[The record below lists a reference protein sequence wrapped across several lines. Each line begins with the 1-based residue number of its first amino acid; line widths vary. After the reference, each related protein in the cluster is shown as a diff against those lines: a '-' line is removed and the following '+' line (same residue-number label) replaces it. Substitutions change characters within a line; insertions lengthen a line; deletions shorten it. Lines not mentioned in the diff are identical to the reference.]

1 MEHLLRGVLGGW
13 GEGNGWWER
22 KDGEG
27 AGGAGPAGPW
37 SLWRERGAAEPSVRR
52 STPPPRGASHT
63 TPVSLQKPLRLP
75 SGNGG
80 SAGGGRAQ
88 SARDSPRAPTWPPQ
102 GYTRGP
108 PPTHRTRS
116 LRPGSRGCRPSS
128 SRLGGRL
135 RARLASMQ
143 PLPSSSMRLG
153 TVAASHAA
161 WARQY
166 SLSPL
171 PASPVMSAPED
182 HARCTVSACLTSHP
196 RLVFVYVCVCLAC
209 ALRPSDMARFALMNG
224 DSWVLTLLCLVHAP
238 YPPLAPPVLF
248 VPLWR
253 PSSTQE
259 HILGWWTVGGRWCIL
274 GEPVTLFL
282 LLSRG

>member
-88 SARDSPRAPTWPPQ
+88 SARDSPRAPTWPPSGLHARSPAHPPHPELAPGQ
-102 GYTRGP
+102 PGMSSLLVASSGPSPCPSGQHAATPQLFNALGHCRGVTRGVGTP
-108 PPTHRTRS
+108 VLALSSPRFARHVGARRPCTMHGLS
-116 LRPGSRGCRPSS
+116 LPH
-128 SRLGGRL
+128 
-135 RARLASMQ
+135 
-143 PLPSSSMRLG
+143 LPS
-153 TVAASHAA
+153 AA
-161 WARQY
+161 R
-166 SLSPL
+166 
-171 PASPVMSAPED
+171 V
-182 HARCTVSACLTSHP
+182 CLCLRVP
-196 RLVFVYVCVCLAC
+196 CVCLA
-209 ALRPSDMARFALMNG
+209 ALRHGTF
-224 DSWVLTLLCLVHAP
+224 
-238 YPPLAPPVLF
+238 
-248 VPLWR
+248 R
-253 PSSTQE
+253 PD
-259 HILGWWTVGGRWCIL
+259 GW
-274 GEPVTLFL
+274 
-282 LLSRG
+282 